1 MNDNKSSG
9 EGLQRKLSPL
19 NVWALALGS
28 IIGWGA
34 FVMPANT
41 FLPNAGPLGTAIAM
55 AVGAL
60 IMVVIALNYSY
71 MINRYPVAAGEFTF
85 TNASFGPTCGFM
97 CAWFLGLSYLAV
109 VPMNAT
115 ALALIG
121 RNLFPRLTQWGYLY
135 SVEGY
140 SIYAGEI
147 LLALFALVLF
157 AVLSIRGISVAGK
170 LQTVLALSLVG
181 CVFLLAIAA
190 LFSPGAS
197 VSHLTPSFVVDADGK
212 PMLGGIL
219 AVVAVAPWA
228 FVGFDSIPQASEEF
242 NFSHKK
248 SLVIM
253 ILSIL
258 FGGALYIILNTI
270 TAAVLPDGYTS
281 WIPYIADCAKD
292 PLPESLAGFTALPTF
307 NAARLILGK
316 PGLVILGIALFCA
329 VLSGIIGFYMATSRL
344 LYSMAKDHVLPGWFG
359 RLHPRYKTPMNAI
372 IFVMIISLFCPWF
385 GRTVLNWIVDM
396 SSIGAA
402 IGYCF
407 TSAAAFVQMQRNK
420 DTTVWLKINAIL
432 GVLFSLCFIALLI
445 IPNQFAYLGPESRIA
460 LVVWI
465 VMGAAFYLYS
475 RRRKAAEKTT
485 DA

>member
-55 AVGAL
+55 SAGAL

-71 MINRYPVAAGEFTF
+71 MINRYPVAGGEFTF

-197 VSHLTPSFVVDADGK
+197 VSHLTPSFAVDTDGK

-270 TAAVLPDGYTS
+270 TAAVLPDGYTG

>member
-1 MNDNKSSG
+1 MNDNRSGG

-19 NVWALALGS
+19 HVWALALGS

-41 FLPNAGPLGTAIAM
+41 FLPNAGPLGTLIAM
-55 AVGAL
+55 AAGAI

-71 MINRYPVAAGEFTF
+71 MINHFPVAGGEFTF
-85 TNASFGPTCGFM
+85 TNASFGPTCGFL
-97 CAWFLGLSYLAV
+97 CAWFLGLSYLAI
-109 VPMNAT
+109 VPLNAT

-121 RNLFPRLTQWGYLY
+121 RNLFPNLTQWGYLY

-147 LLALFALVLF
+147 LLAIIALVLF
-157 AVLSIRGISVAGK
+157 AVFSIRGVSVAGK
-170 LQTVLALSLVG
+170 FQTVLALSLVG

-190 LFSPGAS
+190 LFSPHAS
-197 VSHLTPSFVVDADGK
+197 ASHLAPAFTTDATGK
-212 PMLGGIL
+212 YSLGGIL

-253 ILSIL
+253 VLSIL
-258 FGGALYIILNTI
+258 FGGALYVILNTI
-270 TAAVLPDGYTS
+270 TAAVLPEGYTS
-281 WIPYIADCAKD
+281 WVPYIADCAKD
-292 PLPESLAGFTALPTF
+292 TLPESLAGFTALPTF

-344 LYSMAKDHVLPGWFG
+344 LYSMSKDHVLPGWFG

-372 IFVMIISLFCPWF
+372 LFIMIISLCCPWF
-385 GRTVLNWIVDM
+385 GRTVLNWVVDM

-402 IGYCF
+402 IGYGF
-407 TSAAAFVQMQRNK
+407 TSAATLVQVRRNK
-420 DTTVWLKINAIL
+420 DTSAWMTINSIL
-432 GVLFSLCFIALLI
+432 GVIFSLCFIALLI
-445 IPNQFAYLGPESRIA
+445 VPNPWAYLGPQSRIA
-460 LVVWI
+460 LVIWT
-465 VMGAAFYLYS
+465 VMGAAFFLYT
-475 RRRKAAEKTT
+475 RRKKAAEKAI